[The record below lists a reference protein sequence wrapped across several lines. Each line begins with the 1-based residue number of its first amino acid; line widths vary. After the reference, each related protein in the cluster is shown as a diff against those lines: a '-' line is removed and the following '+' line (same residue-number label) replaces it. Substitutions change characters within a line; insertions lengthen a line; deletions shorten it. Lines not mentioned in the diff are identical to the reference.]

1 MSKRIQ
7 SRVFAFG
14 GVTFPIELSARTLV
28 LKTTR
33 FVSIIIVG
41 FDPIVAEV
49 GDIVVGGLNA
59 SYFMKAALWL
69 KTRSDFNG
77 R

>member
-14 GVTFPIELSARTLV
+14 EVTFPTELSAGTLI
-28 LKTTR
+28 LKITR
-33 FVSIIIVG
+33 FVSIIVVG
-41 FDPIVAEV
+41 FDPIVVEV
-49 GDIVVGGLNA
+49 RDIVVGGLNA
-59 SYFMKAALWL
+59 SYFVKATLWL
-69 KTRSDFNG
+69 KTHSDFNG